1 MKGYSMNTI
10 ERIEELISCYGM
22 TLYALSK
29 QSGISY
35 NTFDSAKRR
44 NGQLSID
51 TIERVCD
58 TLKIPLYKFFMPEPD
73 SQKGSRPG

>member
-1 MKGYSMNTI
+1 MDTI
-10 ERIEELISCYGM
+10 ERIEELISYHGM

-29 QSGISY
+29 ESGVSY

-44 NGQLSID
+44 NGQLSLD

-58 TLKIPLYKFFMPEPD
+58 TLNIPLYEFFMTEQGRQDGRRPE
-73 SQKGSRPG
+73 